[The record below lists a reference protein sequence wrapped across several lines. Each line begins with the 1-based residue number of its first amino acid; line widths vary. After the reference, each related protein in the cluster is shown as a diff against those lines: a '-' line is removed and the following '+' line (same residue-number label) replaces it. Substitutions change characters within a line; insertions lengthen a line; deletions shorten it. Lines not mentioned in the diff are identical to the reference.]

1 MANDTV
7 TPRTERLL
15 VCLGPG
21 VSSAGLINAA
31 GRMAADLKA
40 KWFVIFVEDPK
51 TLLLP
56 EKARNRILDN
66 LRLAEQLGAETF
78 TLTGRH
84 IAEEIINFAGQR
96 KITKMVVGKPSGNR
110 WKRYLL
116 KSPVDRLVRMSGE
129 MDVYVISGESGEQR
143 EATYTIRP
151 RKIPLADYG
160 AGLVLLVLAN
170 LLCFLMYPYFHLS
183 NLIMVY
189 LLGVMITATSCG
201 RGPAIL
207 GSFLSVLAFDFFF
220 VPPRFSFTVEEA
232 QYIVTFIV
240 MFLVALV
247 ISHLANRLRQQAQI
261 ARLQERQ
268 ATAMHGL
275 SRQLAGARGMEKI
288 FQVAVQYISEIFDG
302 QAMALVSNGQGRLKV
317 VAGDPSSVLH
327 QDIVKEIQIAHA
339 AFTTGQMAGLGTE
352 SSPTSENLYVPIRA
366 GDFTLGVLVLRPADR
381 DRFRHPEQLFLL
393 ESLVKQVSLS
403 LEVEF
408 LAGST
413 KSQAVERGEKS
424 PYE

>member
-1 MANDTV
+1 MAT
-7 TPRTERLL
+7 
-15 VCLGPG
+15 
-21 VSSAGLINAA
+21 
-31 GRMAADLKA
+31 DLKA

-51 TLLLP
+51 MLLLP
-56 EKARNRILDN
+56 EETRNRVFDN

-84 IAEEIINFAGQR
+84 IAAEIINFARQR
-96 KITKMVVGKPSGNR
+96 KITKIVVGKPGSSR
-110 WKRYLL
+110 WKRSLL
-116 KSPVDRLVRMSGE
+116 RSPVDKLVRMSGE
-129 MDVYVISGESGEQR
+129 TDVYVLSGESGDQR

-151 RKIPLADYG
+151 QKIHLSDYG
-160 AGLVLLVLAN
+160 AGLLLFILAN

-183 NLIMVY
+183 NLIMIY

-247 ISHLANRLRQQAQI
+247 ISHLAYRLRQQAQV

-275 SRQLAGARGMEKI
+275 SRQLAGTRGMEKI
-288 FQVAVQYISEIFDG
+288 FQVAVQYISEIFDC

-317 VAGDPSSVLH
+317 MAGDPSSVLH
-327 QDIVKEIQIAHA
+327 KDVTKEIKIAHWA
-339 AFTTGQMAGLGTE
+339 YDSGQIAGLGTGP
-352 SSPTSENLYVPIRA
+352 SPKSENLYVPIRA
-366 GDFTLGVLVLRPADR
+366 ADSTSGVLVLRPIDR
-381 DRFRHPEQLFLL
+381 DRFRHSDQLNLL
-393 ESLVKQVSLS
+393 ESLVKQVALS
-403 LEVEF
+403 LEVERF
-408 LAGST
+408 VET
-413 KSQAVERGEKS
+413 KNSREH
-424 PYE
+424 